1 MEEIILK
8 HVNREPL
15 TPGEKAKLENWLA
28 KSEKNQ
34 IIFNQLKL
42 ALKGPDKQEMGQM
55 KEEIWVNLSSRIEE
69 DVQPSNGKK
78 AETVAWFR
86 YAASLLLL
94 VTMAA
99 VFYFYTKPTGDKPT
113 VATTIVML
121 EKESLKGQRLT
132 FSLPDGSIVKLNS
145 GSKITFPRFFDEKTR
160 EVSLEG
166 EAFFQVAEEQER
178 PFIVFSRDVQTEVL
192 GTSFNIRAYH
202 EDPLVQVAVKS
213 GRVAVS
219 AQETGKSLVLA
230 PREMARYSSDKKKIT
245 RHDLEDPSAVF
256 GWTNQKL
263 VFKNNSPEEIL
274 HTLSRWYDVD
284 FNISGKGLPDK
295 PFTAN
300 YKNPTLEEVMISLA
314 FAYKFEYKIEEKY
327 VTIYK

>member
-1 MEEIILK
+1 MEDIILK

-15 TPGEKAKLENWLA
+15 TPAEEAKLKNWLA

-42 ALKGPDKQEMGQM
+42 ALKGPDKQELGQM
-55 KEEIWVNLSSRIEE
+55 KDEIWVNFSSGVEE
-69 DVQPSNGKK
+69 DVQTTNSKK
-78 AETVAWFR
+78 AETVIWLR
-86 YAASLLLL
+86 YAAGLLLL
-94 VTMAA
+94 ATIAA
-99 VFYFYTKPTGDKPT
+99 LLYFYTKPAVEPT
-113 VATTIVML
+113 AATTIVML

-145 GSKITFPRFFDEKTR
+145 GSKITFPRVFDEKTR

-166 EAFFQVAEEQER
+166 EAFFQVAKEQQR

-192 GTSFNIRAYH
+192 GTSFNIRAYD

-219 AQETGKSLVLA
+219 AQESGKSVVLA
-230 PREMARYSSDKKKIT
+230 PREMARYSSDNKKIS
-245 RHDLEDPSAVF
+245 RHDLEDPSVVF

-263 VFKNNSPEEIL
+263 VFKNNNLEEIL
-274 HTLSRWYDVD
+274 HTLSRWFDVD
-284 FNISGKGLPDK
+284 FDISGKSLPDK

>member
-15 TPGEKAKLENWLA
+15 TPGEEAKLENWLA

-42 ALKGPDKQEMGQM
+42 ALKGPDKKELGQM
-55 KEEIWVNLSSRIEE
+55 KDEIWINFSSSVEE
-69 DVQPSNGKK
+69 DFQPSNSKK
-78 AETVAWFR
+78 VEKVIWFR
-86 YAASLLLL
+86 YAAGLLLL
-94 VTMAA
+94 ATMAA
-99 VFYFYTKPTGDKPT
+99 LFYFYTRPAVEPT
-113 VATTIVML
+113 VANTIVML

-178 PFIVFSRDVQTEVL
+178 PFVVFSRDVQTEVL

-230 PREMARYSSDKKKIT
+230 PKEMARYSSDKKKIT

-263 VFKNNSPEEIL
+263 VFKNNSLEEIL

-284 FNISGKGLPDK
+284 FNISGKDLPVK